1 MTFEKKHKLTLPKLE
16 SLLLKACDELRG
28 KMDASE
34 YKEFIF
40 GMLFLKRANDKFTEE
55 RKKLRADYEKSN
67 MRADLIKRQ
76 LSNPSKYDF
85 YVPPIARWTLT
96 DEEKQQIAKDTDE
109 DNREFKGILH
119 LKKNVGS
126 GLNKALHAIED
137 AKPEVFED
145 VLKNINYNRKVGKKT
160 IDDSKWVSFI
170 EKFNDIPLKDEDF
183 EFPDLL
189 GAAYEF
195 LIKYFADSAGKKGG
209 EFYTPFEVVNLMTRI
224 LAPKQGMSIYDPAVG
239 SGGMLIQAKDFI
251 AENGGNPRDL
261 SIFGQEDSGTTWAIC
276 KMNMIL
282 HDIRSADI
290 RNEDTIKSPEH
301 KDDDGRLMTFDRVIA
316 NPPFSQNY
324 SKKEMKHPE
333 RFHTFMPEGGKKADF
348 MFVQHMASVLK
359 NNGKMAVVMPHGVL
373 FRSGD
378 EKECRAKFISRGILE
393 AIIGLPSGLFYGTG
407 IPACIMVFNKK
418 GAKAR
423 KEILFINA
431 DAEYKE
437 GKNQNK
443 LRPEDIEKITNTYN
457 AKAEIPKYSRLVPV
471 SEVKEEDYNLNIRR
485 YVDNSPEPEPQ
496 NVKAHLNGGIPREEV
511 EVLNEQSEAL
521 FGLNKTLFEMSNKEF
536 LDFNK
541 AVDSKDAIKDIVET
555 SDNVQQ
561 KYAEYETHIN
571 NWWDKYHNDFEN
583 LPQTKNPALLRKK
596 VMPAIIED
604 LNHFNALD
612 EHEIRG
618 AFAQFWD
625 ELKFDFKSVAASG
638 WGPELIPEKD
648 ILQSQFPEVLE
659 QIENDKTRI
668 AELEGLFN
676 TAEEEDYEDE
686 DDTGILSKETVKGLK
701 EKLKTQNTNIRAFKK
716 ELKELK
722 SALKILEKSESADV
736 NEIKSIKQ
744 KIEHL
749 ESAQLKKAEQKK
761 IDVNSQLEKHSTL
774 AKELRELKANIKAA
788 ENKKD
793 ELVDAAR
800 AQITEEEAK
809 VLILERWLNTL
820 QLQYGGYVKA
830 FINDYILKVQNL
842 YSKYNVTIKSILKSR
857 DNDAKQLN
865 KFLMELGYE

>member
-1 MTFEKKHKLTLPKLE
+1 MSFEKKQKLTLPKLE

-40 GMLFLKRANDKFTEE
+40 GMLFLKRANDKFIEQ
-55 RKKLRADYEKSN
+55 RKKLTVGYVKSN
-67 MRADLIKRQ
+67 MRADLTKGQ
-76 LSNPSKYDF
+76 LINPTMYDF

-96 DEEKQQIAKDTDE
+96 DKEKQEIAKDIDK

-126 GLNKALHAIED
+126 GLNKALHAIEN

-160 IDDSKWVSFI
+160 IDDAKWVAFI
-170 EKFNDIPLKDEDF
+170 EKFNDIPLRDEDF

-239 SGGMLIQAKDFI
+239 SGGMLIQAKDFVS
-251 AENGGNPRDL
+251 ENGGNPRDL
-261 SIFGQEDSGTTWAIC
+261 CFFGQEDSGTTWAIC

-282 HDIRSADI
+282 HGIRDADI
-290 RNEDTIKSPEH
+290 RNEDTIKNPEH
-301 KDDDGRLMTFDRVIA
+301 IEDGKLMVFDRVIA

-373 FRSGD
+373 FRSGN

-393 AIIGLPSGLFYGTG
+393 AIIGLPAGLFYGTG
-407 IPACIMVFNKK
+407 IPACIMVFNKN
-418 GAKAR
+418 GAKDR

-457 AKAEIPKYSRLVPV
+457 TKTEISKYSRSIPI
-471 SEVKEEDYNLNIRR
+471 SEIQDEDYNLNIRR

-511 EVLNEQSEAL
+511 EALNTQSEAL
-521 FGLNKTLFEMSNKEF
+521 FNLNNSLFNTNDG
-536 LDFNK
+536 DFYAFTQ
-541 AVDSKDAIKDIVET
+541 AVLSKDSIKEIIENSVK
-555 SDNVQQ
+555 VQQ
-561 KYAEYETHIN
+561 KYVEYKTHIN
-571 NWWDKYHNDFEN
+571 DWWNKYNADFED
-583 LPQTKNPALLRKK
+583 LPDTKIPALLRKK

-604 LNHFNALD
+604 LKSFGALD
-612 EHEIRG
+612 RHEIRG

-625 ELKFDFKSVAASG
+625 DLKFDFKSVAASG
-638 WGPELIPEKD
+638 WGAELIPEKD
-648 ILQSQFPEVLE
+648 ILQSQFPEVLK

-668 AELEGLFN
+668 AELAGLFS
-676 TAEEEDYEDE
+676 TADDEDYEDE
-686 DDTGILSKETVKGLK
+686 NDTGILAKETVKGLK
-701 EKLKTQNTNIRAFKK
+701 ATLKTQNTNIRVFKK
-716 ELKELK
+716 ELKGLK
-722 SALKILEKSESADV
+722 AAFKTLEKSESADAI
-736 NEIKSIKQ
+736 EIATITQ
-744 KIEHL
+744 KIEQL
-749 ESAQLKKAEQKK
+749 ESNQLIQAEQKK
-761 IDVNSQLEKHSTL
+761 TEIDAQLEKHSTL
-774 AKELRELKANIKAA
+774 NKELRELKSNIKTV
-788 ENKKD
+788 ENTKD
-793 ELVDAAR
+793 KLVAAAR
-800 AQITEEEAK
+800 AKITAKEAK
-809 VLILERWLNTL
+809 ALILERWLNSL
-820 QLQYGGYVKA
+820 QQQYKGYVKA
-830 FINDYILKVQNL
+830 FINDYTTKVQNL
-842 YSKYNVTIKSILKSR
+842 YTKYNLTIKSILKSR
-857 DNDAKQLN
+857 DADAEKLN
-865 KFLMELGYE
+865 EFLMELGYEG

>member
-1 MTFEKKHKLTLPKLE
+1 MTFEKKQKLTLSKLE

-40 GMLFLKRANDKFTEE
+40 GMLFLKRANDKFIEE
-55 RKKLRADYEKSN
+55 RKKLKSEYESKN
-67 MRADLIKRQ
+67 MRADLIQRQ
-76 LSNPSKYDF
+76 LSNPAKYDF
-85 YVPPIARWTLT
+85 YVPPIARWTLN
-96 DEEKQQIAKDTDE
+96 DEEKEQITKDIDE
-109 DNREFKGILH
+109 DNRDFKGILH
-119 LKKNVGS
+119 LKKSVGS

-160 IDDSKWVSFI
+160 IDDAKWVSFI

-224 LAPKQGMSIYDPAVG
+224 LAPQQGMSIYDPAVG
-239 SGGMLIQAKDFI
+239 SGGMLIQAKDYI
-251 AENGGNPRDL
+251 AENGGNSRDL

-282 HDIRSADI
+282 HGIRNADI
-290 RNEDTIKSPEH
+290 RNEDTIKNPEH
-301 KDDDGRLMTFDRVIA
+301 IEDGKLMTFDRVIA

-324 SKKEMKHPE
+324 SKKDMKHRE

-373 FRSGD
+373 FRSGNERD
-378 EKECRAKFISRGILE
+378 CRAEFISKGVLE

-418 GAKAR
+418 GAKER

-457 AKAEIPKYSRLVPV
+457 SQSEIPKYSRRV
-471 SEVKEEDYNLNIRR
+471 SVDEIKEEEYNLNIRR
-485 YVDNSPEPEPQ
+485 YVDNSPDPEPQ
-496 NVKAHLNGGIPREEV
+496 NVKAHLNGGIPAEEV
-511 EVLNEQSEAL
+511 ATLDEQSEAL
-521 FGLNKTLFEMSNKEF
+521 FGLNRTLFEMSDKEF
-536 LDFNK
+536 LAFSKDI
-541 AVDSKDAIKDIVET
+541 DTKDAIKDLIE
-555 SDNVQQ
+555 SSKNVQK
-561 KYAEYETHIN
+561 KYAEYQVHIED
-571 NWWDKYHNDFEN
+571 WWGKYHSDFEN
-583 LPQTKNPALLRKK
+583 LPNTKNPAILRKK

-648 ILQSQFPEVLE
+648 ILQSQFPEILE

-668 AELEGLFN
+668 AELESLF
-676 TAEEEDYEDE
+676 AVADEEDYEDE
-686 DDTGILSKETVKGLK
+686 NDIGILSKETVKGLK
-701 EKLKTQNTNIRAFKK
+701 EKLKTQNTNLRVFKK

-722 SALKILEKSESADV
+722 SALKILEKTESS
-736 NEIKSIKQ
+736 NKEEIKNIEQ
-744 KIEHL
+744 KIETL
-749 ESAQLKKAEQKK
+749 EKNQLVKAEKK
-761 IDVNSQLEKHSTL
+761 KEEVTTQLENHTALS
-774 AKELRELKANIKAA
+774 KELRDLKGNIKAA
-788 ENKKD
+788 EAKKD
-793 ELVDAAR
+793 ELVNTAR
-800 AQITEEEAK
+800 LQITEEEAK
-809 VLILERWLNTL
+809 ELILERWLITL
-820 QLQYGGYVKA
+820 QLQYNGYVKA
-830 FINDYILKVQNL
+830 FINSYIVRVQNL
-842 YSKYNVTIKSILKSR
+842 FIKYEVTIKSILSSR
-857 DNDAKQLN
+857 DDEAEKLN

>member
-1 MTFEKKHKLTLPKLE
+1 MTFEKKQKLTLPKLE

-40 GMLFLKRANDKFTEE
+40 GMLFLKRANDKFVEE
-55 RKKLRADYEKSN
+55 REKLKAEYEKSN

-96 DEEKQQIAKDTDE
+96 DEEKNEIANDVDK
-109 DNREFKGILH
+109 DNRDFKGILH
-119 LKKNVGS
+119 LKKDVGS
-126 GLNKALHAIED
+126 ALNKALHAIED

-160 IDDSKWVSFI
+160 IDDAKWVSFI

-224 LAPKQGMSIYDPAVG
+224 LAPQQGMSIYDPAVG

-282 HDIRSADI
+282 HGIRNADI

-301 KDDDGRLMTFDRVIA
+301 IEDGNLMTFDRVIA

-333 RFHTFMPEGGKKADF
+333 RFHTFMPESGKKADF
-348 MFVQHMASVLK
+348 MFVQHMLSVLK

-373 FRSGD
+373 FRGGD
-378 EKECRAKFISRGILE
+378 EKECRAKFISRGVLE

-407 IPACIMVFNKK
+407 IPACIMVFDKK
-418 GAKAR
+418 NAKNR
-423 KEILFINA
+423 NEILFINA

-457 AKAEIPKYSRLVPV
+457 DKAEIQKYSRMV
-471 SEVKEEDYNLNIRR
+471 SVDEIKAEDYNLNIRR

-511 EVLNEQSEAL
+511 EALNEYSEAL
-521 FGLNKTLFEMSNKEF
+521 FGLNNILFDLSDG
-536 LDFNK
+536 DFHAFTK
-541 AVDSKDAIKDIVET
+541 AIESKDSIKDIVE
-555 SDNVQQ
+555 SSNEVQK
-561 KYAEYETHIN
+561 KYAEYETHITD
-571 NWWDKYHNDFEN
+571 WWHKYHKDFEN
-583 LPQTKNPALLRKK
+583 LPSTKNPALLRKK

-604 LNHFNALD
+604 LNRFNALD

-648 ILQSQFPEVLE
+648 ILQSQFPEILE

-668 AELEGLFN
+668 AELEGLFS
-676 TAEEEDYEDE
+676 AADEEDYEDE
-686 DDTGILSKETVKGLK
+686 EETGILSKEAIKSLK
-701 EKLKTQNTNIRAFKK
+701 EKLKTQHINIKAFKK
-716 ELKELK
+716 EIKELK
-722 SALKILEKSESADV
+722 AALKILEKDDSQNA
-736 NEIKSIKQ
+736 NEIAKITQ
-744 KIEHL
+744 KIDHL
-749 ESAQLKKAEQKK
+749 EREQLKNAEQKK
-761 IDVNSQLEKHSTL
+761 TEIDKQLENHNIL
-774 AKELRELKANIKAA
+774 AKELRDLKGNIKAA
-788 ENKKD
+788 EAKKD

-809 VLILERWLNTL
+809 ALIMERWLSIL
-820 QLQYGGYVKA
+820 QSQYRGYVKA
-830 FINDYILKVQNL
+830 FINDYIHKVQNL
-842 YSKYNVTIKSILKSR
+842 YTKYEVTIKSILKSR
-857 DNDAKQLN
+857 DNDAKLLN
-865 KFLMELGYE
+865 KFLMELGYEG

>member
-1 MTFEKKHKLTLPKLE
+1 MTFEKKQKLTLPKLE

-40 GMLFLKRANDKFTEE
+40 GMLFLKRANDKFLEE
-55 RKKLRADYEKSN
+55 RKKLKAEYEKNN
-67 MRADLIKRQ
+67 MRTDLIKRQ
-76 LSNPSKYDF
+76 LSNPSKFDF

-96 DEEKQQIAKDTDE
+96 DEEKEGIAKDTDE
-109 DNREFKGILH
+109 DNRDFKGILH

-160 IDDSKWVSFI
+160 IDDAKWVSFI
-170 EKFNDIPLKDEDF
+170 EKFNDIPLRDEDF

-251 AENGGNPRDL
+251 AENGGDPRDI

-282 HDIRSADI
+282 HDIRNADI

-301 KDDDGRLMTFDRVIA
+301 IEDGKLMTFDRVIA

-418 GAKAR
+418 DAKDR

-457 AKAEIPKYSRLVPV
+457 AKAEIPKYSRMVPV
-471 SEVKEEDYNLNIRR
+471 SEIKGEDYNLNIRR

-511 EVLNEQSEAL
+511 EALNEQSEAL
-521 FGLNKTLFEMSNKEF
+521 FGLNYSLFETNKT
-536 LDFNK
+536 DFYAFAK
-541 AVDSKDAIKDIVET
+541 AVTSKDSIKDIIES
-555 SDNVQQ
+555 SDEVRQ
-561 KYAEYETHIN
+561 KYAEYETHITD
-571 NWWDKYHNDFEN
+571 WWFKYHKDFEN
-583 LPQTKNPALLRKK
+583 LPNTKNSALLRKK

-604 LNHFNALD
+604 LNRFNALD

-625 ELKFDFKSVAASG
+625 ELRFDFKSVAASG

-668 AELEGLFN
+668 AELEGLFS
-676 TAEEEDYEDE
+676 AADDEDYEDE
-686 DDTGILSKETVKGLK
+686 DDTGILSKETVKSLK
-701 EKLKTQNTNIRAFKK
+701 TKLKTQNTNIRTFKK

-722 SALKILEKSESADV
+722 SALKILEKSENADK
-736 NEIKSIKQ
+736 NEIATITQ
-744 KIEHL
+744 KIDSL
-749 ESAQLKKAEQKK
+749 ESTQLKKAEQLKTDINK
-761 IDVNSQLEKHSTL
+761 QLENHSVL
-774 AKELRELKANIKAA
+774 AKELRDLKGNIKAA
-788 ENKKD
+788 EAKKD

-800 AQITEEEAK
+800 MQITEEEAK
-809 VLILERWLNTL
+809 ALILERWLNTL
-820 QLQYGGYVKA
+820 QSQYKGYVKA
-830 FINDYILKVQNL
+830 FINDYANSVQNL
-842 YSKYNVTIKSILKSR
+842 FIKYDVTIKSILNSR
-857 DNDAKQLN
+857 DEDAEQLN
-865 KFLMELGYE
+865 EFLMEMGYEG

>member
-282 HDIRSADI
+282 HGIRNADI

-301 KDDDGRLMTFDRVIA
+301 IEDGKLMTFDRVIA

-788 ENKKD
+788 EAKKD
-793 ELVDAAR
+793 ELVDSAR

-809 VLILERWLNTL
+809 KLILERWLNTL
-820 QLQYGGYVKA
+820 QSQYKSYVKA
-830 FINDYILKVQNL
+830 FINEYILKVQNL
-842 YSKYNVTIKSILKSR
+842 YSRYDLTIKSIIKSR
-857 DNDAKQLN
+857 DADAKQLN
-865 KFLMELGYE
+865 QFLMELGYE